1 MSRKSREISPTGV
14 YHVMLRGINR
24 GRIFDDEQDCRKFVK
39 ILRQVTHPKDK
50 DDAPLPPYC
59 SIYAYCLMDNHIH
72 LLIAE
77 GTESLSNT
85 MKRIGVAY
93 VSYYNKRNE
102 RLGPLFHDRFRSEA
116 VADAGY
122 FINLLR
128 YVHCNPVEAG
138 IVEHPSQYQWSSW
151 HEYDGSIKSNCVC
164 NHTLPFTG
172 MSRDEVCELMLNVS
186 EKQSPQPR
194 ISQRRLTDTEA
205 TEILERICG
214 EEPVLNMPKERQK
227 NVVENAYAAGVGLR
241 QLSRITKISYGAI
254 VVMRRKSYSKTNNKP
269 KEPSL

>member
-39 ILRQVTHPKDK
+39 ILSQVTHPKDK

-151 HEYDGSIKSNCVC
+151 HEYDGSIKANCVC
-164 NHTLPFTG
+164 DHTLPFAS
-172 MSRDEVCELMLNVS
+172 MNREEVCELVLNVS
-186 EKQSPQPR
+186 EKQIPQPR

-205 TEILERICG
+205 TEILQRICG

-227 NVVENAYAAGVGLR
+227 NVVENA
-241 QLSRITKISYGAI
+241 
-254 VVMRRKSYSKTNNKP
+254 
-269 KEPSL
+269 

>member
-102 RLGPLFHDRFRSEA
+102 RLGPLFHDRFRSEP

-138 IVEHPSQYQWSSW
+138 IVEHPL
-151 HEYDGSIKSNCVC
+151 SIS
-164 NHTLPFTG
+164 
-172 MSRDEVCELMLNVS
+172 
-186 EKQSPQPR
+186 
-194 ISQRRLTDTEA
+194 
-205 TEILERICG
+205 
-214 EEPVLNMPKERQK
+214 
-227 NVVENAYAAGVGLR
+227 VE
-241 QLSRITKISYGAI
+241 QLA
-254 VVMRRKSYSKTNNKP
+254 
-269 KEPSL
+269 

>member
-39 ILRQVTHPKDK
+39 ILCQVTHPKDK
-50 DDAPLPPYC
+50 DDAPMPPYC

-151 HEYDGSIKSNCVC
+151 HEYDGSIKANCVC
-164 NHTLPFTG
+164 DHTLPFAS
-172 MSRDEVCELMLNVS
+172 MNREDVCELVLNVS
-186 EKQSPQPR
+186 EKQIPQPR

-205 TEILERICG
+205 TAILQRICG
-214 EEPVLNMPKERQK
+214 EEPVLNMPRERQK

-254 VVMRRKSYSKTNNKP
+254 GVLRRKSYSKTNNKP

>member
-1 MSRKSREISPTGV
+1 
-14 YHVMLRGINR
+14 
-24 GRIFDDEQDCRKFVK
+24 
-39 ILRQVTHPKDK
+39 
-50 DDAPLPPYC
+50 
-59 SIYAYCLMDNHIH
+59 MDNHIH

-151 HEYDGSIKSNCVC
+151 HEYDGSIKANCVC
-164 NHTLPFTG
+164 DHTLPFTG
-172 MSRDEVCELMLNVS
+172 MSWDEVCELVLNVS

-205 TEILERICG
+205 TEILQRICG
-214 EEPVLNMPKERQK
+214 EEPVQNMPKERQK
-227 NVVENAYAAGVGLR
+227 KVVENAYAAGVGLR